1 MSSVRNSIQTRISAV
16 AQEAKA
22 ILADTYLLYLKTQ
35 GCHWNVQGP
44 RFYFLHQ
51 LFEEQY
57 KELSDAVDTIAEK
70 IRSLQEEAPASF
82 EEFRSLS
89 NMQEYRSGMSEEAM
103 LKELAED
110 HERIIQHF
118 AQAIELCQEAADETT
133 ADLFIERSRAHE
145 KMAWMLRSHFQR

>member
-1 MSSVRNSIQTRISAV
+1 MSSVRNSIQTRSNAI

-44 RFYFLHQ
+44 RFYFLHL

-57 KELSDAVDTIAEK
+57 KELADAVDTIAEK
-70 IRSLQEEAPASF
+70 IRSLKEDAPASF
-82 EEFRSLS
+82 EEFRLLS
-89 NMQEYRSGMSEEAM
+89 GLQEYRLGMSEETM

-110 HERIIQHF
+110 HERIIQHC
-118 AQAIELCQEAADETT
+118 AQAIELCMEASDQTT
-133 ADLFIERSRAHE
+133 ADLLIERSRAHE
-145 KMAWMLRSHFQR
+145 KMAWMLRSHFR